1 MLYIHPGRVH
11 RLRRVRA
18 RVPGNGDLPR
28 EDVPPQWKDY
38 IAKNRDVFQGE
49 NPPGKPQRKGS

>member
-1 MLYIHPGRVH
+1 VTAIFPE
-11 RLRRVRA
+11 
-18 RVPGNGDLPR
+18 